1 MMEQNGLDFAGAISE
16 FTVLIKALHILFQIL
31 LNFIPNG
38 LIDIKSA
45 LVQVMVWRTSDK
57 PLHEHVETQFTET

>member
-1 MMEQNGLDFAGAISE
+1 MVEQNGLDFAGAISE
-16 FTVLIKALHILFQIL
+16 FTFLIKVLYILFQIL

-45 LVQVMVWRTSDK
+45 LVQVIVWLSSDK